1 MSVKIVLVQR
11 PTDGGTPGSAEL
23 LPHDVGDE
31 EALALRQTVPG
42 LQGDLE
48 ETGGVLSSTQSNIL
62 VRREDSCTEY
72 LVLTIL
78 QWGPLSLVE
87 AQRGSA
93 LIGSLWHKDSW
104 LPCTERSYYGALMP
118 YRTSEEQEKSPS

>member
-11 PTDGGTPGSAEL
+11 PRDGGTPGRAEL

-48 ETGGVLSSTQSNIL
+48 ETGGLLSSTESNIL
-62 VRREDSCTEY
+62 VRSEDSCTEY
-72 LVLTIL
+72 
-78 QWGPLSLVE
+78 
-87 AQRGSA
+87 
-93 LIGSLWHKDSW
+93 
-104 LPCTERSYYGALMP
+104 
-118 YRTSEEQEKSPS
+118 

>member
-48 ETGGVLSSTQSNIL
+48 ETGGLLSSTQSNIL
-62 VRREDSCTEY
+62 VRRGE
-72 LVLTIL
+72 I
-78 QWGPLSLVE
+78 
-87 AQRGSA
+87 
-93 LIGSLWHKDSW
+93 
-104 LPCTERSYYGALMP
+104 
-118 YRTSEEQEKSPS
+118 YR